1 MTDIGA
7 ASARCGKKAVR
18 AARAA
23 AVRER
28 SGRKKTKRLKT
39 GSGTGT
45 ADKLSAHDKKTKS
58 PRPKPGAEARRDNA
72 EKSEAC
78 APEGKSPFRRCG
90 SASPARRSL
99 RYGRRLDKQDIS
111 VFLGKSYYY
120 AVGAV

>member
-45 ADKLSAHDKKTKS
+45 ADKLSAHDEKNKKS
-58 PRPKPGAEARRDNA
+58 PAKAGSR
-72 EKSEAC
+72 
-78 APEGKSPFRRCG
+78 SPQG
-90 SASPARRSL
+90 
-99 RYGRRLDKQDIS
+99 
-111 VFLGKSYYY
+111 
-120 AVGAV
+120 

>member
-45 ADKLSAHDKKTKS
+45 ADKLSAHDEKTKS

-90 SASPARRSL
+90 SASQARRSL
-99 RYGRRLDKQDIS
+99 RYGHRLDEQDIS
-111 VFLGKSYYY
+111 VFL
-120 AVGAV
+120 